1 MARCRQASAAAAVT
15 AIDAFLHECS
25 EIGTRGHSLDKA
37 AIVAATAKS
46 VSAFWTNSES
56 SASAFVSEAAAVL
69 PSQGRDN
76 TTQAIKSIYSE
87 RASSISRYFANSS
100 LDRVERQIRAQIERG
115 GPSVKVA
122 QPPGTPAVPM
132 TVRIAATRNATQDK
146 TTRTVRPV
154 RCVTRKLAA
163 RNSRPSAINSG

>member
-87 RASSISRYFANSS
+87 RASSISRYFAQ
-100 LDRVERQIRAQIERG
+100 LI
-115 GPSVKVA
+115 
-122 QPPGTPAVPM
+122 T
-132 TVRIAATRNATQDK
+132 
-146 TTRTVRPV
+146 
-154 RCVTRKLAA
+154 
-163 RNSRPSAINSG
+163 